1 MASPTI
7 HADLLMRPCLAERHS
22 DRVPYIVEHAYK
34 IVVNGSETFEAGL
47 GRAYVAYGMWLEAIY
62 SRYGEL

>member
-7 HADLLMRPCLAERHS
+7 HAELLMRPRLAERYS
-22 DRVPYIVEHAYK
+22 DRVSHIVEHAYK
-34 IVVNGSETFEAGL
+34 IVVNGSETAGL
-47 GRAYVAYGMWLEAIY
+47 GRANVAYGMWLEAIY